1 MAMRPAPACSSVEHN
16 SAAPERLLRSP
27 TGQTN
32 DHSAPIV
39 DDENNTMQVKV
50 FGTILA
56 YFLMFGVVCSIYK
69 VLKWKI

>member
-16 SAAPERLLRSP
+16 SAAPERLLQSP
-27 TGQTN
+27 PGETN

-39 DDENNTMQVKV
+39 DDETNTMKVKV

-56 YFLMFGVVCSIYK
+56 YFFMFGVVCSIHK
-69 VLKWKI
+69 FLKCKI